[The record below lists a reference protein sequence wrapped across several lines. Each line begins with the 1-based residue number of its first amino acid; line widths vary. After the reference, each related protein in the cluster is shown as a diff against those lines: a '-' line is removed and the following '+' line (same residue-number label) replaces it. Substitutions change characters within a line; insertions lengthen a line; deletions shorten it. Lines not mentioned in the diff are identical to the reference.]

1 MENQKQIS
9 KQGRITRSNSS
20 SSAST
25 DLACP
30 VPANLPPPASNLAA
44 IMEQLSNIARYVRDI
59 KESQSRLSNDI
70 AQCKSLLQQHSSIIG
85 QHETSLRVCENN
97 IADIQ
102 NSQAEVSRNLEAIG
116 NRVTALELNV
126 GSVSNSV
133 NASPS
138 NSNNLADNPLRNE
151 EFLERFRRSHNIII
165 FGIPESSN
173 TDATVS
179 SILNHVDPIANNHR
193 LSISRLGATPQ
204 ANRARP
210 VKGCFDTPAVART
223 VLIKKN
229 QLRGNTTYD
238 SIKITDDKTPAQLN
252 ELSNLRVELRRRT
265 ESGEPNLTIKYVR
278 GYPRIVPTTEDPHSS
293 KN

>member
-1 MENQKQIS
+1 
-9 KQGRITRSNSS
+9 
-20 SSAST
+20 
-25 DLACP
+25 
-30 VPANLPPPASNLAA
+30 
-44 IMEQLSNIARYVRDI
+44 MEQLSNIARYVRDI

-133 NASPS
+133 NASP
-138 NSNNLADNPLRNE
+138 NNPLRNE

>member
-1 MENQKQIS
+1 MAIPRGTDSERTCYPQGSSVVQNKRERVLFYVTWRTRS
-9 KQGRITRSNSS
+9 KYLNKDVCITRSNSS

-30 VPANLPPPASNLAA
+30 VPANLPPPSSNLAA
-44 IMEQLSNIARYVRDI
+44 IMEQLSNIARDVRDI

-70 AQCKSLLQQHSSIIG
+70 AQCKSLLQQHSSIIVT
-85 QHETSLRVCENN
+85 QTILPITHSETK
-97 IADIQ
+97 
-102 NSQAEVSRNLEAIG
+102 
-116 NRVTALELNV
+116 NRI
-126 GSVSNSV
+126 
-133 NASPS
+133 
-138 NSNNLADNPLRNE
+138 
-151 EFLERFRRSHNIII
+151 ERFRRSHNIII
-165 FGIPESSN
+165 FGIPESNN

-179 SILNHVDPIANNHR
+179 AILNHVDPIANNHR

-210 VKGCFDTPAVART
+210 VKVCFATPAVART

-265 ESGEPNLTIKYVR
+265 ESGEPNLTIKYITS
-278 GYPRIVPTTEDPHSS
+278 PNLKD
-293 KN
+293 NQ